1 MRRMLKIRVPATSA
15 NLGPAFDCAGM
26 ALDLWNEM
34 TFEPAGE
41 ITYEVSG
48 EDAHKLNNHPNN
60 LLTNSFI
67 QVYDFCGKKFTGVR
81 IKSHNQIWLSSGIG
95 SSAAAIVAGLFAA
108 NEMLGR
114 PLGMSGLL
122 RLACQIEGHPD
133 NVAPALFG
141 GLVVAAMLPH
151 EIAWRRYE
159 LPELSI
165 VIVKPE
171 MEWTTETSRAAL
183 PTTYSRADAVFNI
196 ARTPL
201 VIDALRNG
209 DLNLLQK
216 VMDDKIHQP
225 YRLEHITAGW
235 KALQTARE
243 FGAAAV
249 SGAGPALICFVHPQD
264 AEAARA
270 AVLSAITEEGV
281 QARSV
286 ITHPSNQGIHCVE

>member
-1 MRRMLKIRVPATSA
+1 MLKIRVPATSA
-15 NLGPAFDCAGM
+15 NLGPGFDCLGM

-34 TFEPAGE
+34 TFEPADE
-41 ITYEVSG
+41 VIYEVTG
-48 EDAHKLNNHPNN
+48 EDAHKLNNRPKN

-67 QVYDFCGKKFTGVR
+67 QVYDFCGKKFTGVHV
-81 IKSHNQIWLSSGIG
+81 KSHNQIWLSSGIG

-114 PLGMSGLL
+114 PLGMYGLL
-122 RLACQIEGHPD
+122 RLASEIEGHPD
-133 NVAPALFG
+133 NVAPALLG
-141 GLVVAAMLPH
+141 GLVIAAMLPH

-171 MEWTTETSRAAL
+171 MEWTTETGRAIL
-183 PTTYSRADAVFNI
+183 PAAYSRADAIFNI
-196 ARTPL
+196 SRTPL

-209 DLNLLQK
+209 DLDLLQK

-225 YRLEHITAGW
+225 HRLERIAAGL
-235 KALQTARE
+235 KAYRAARE
-243 FGAAAV
+243 FGAVAL
-249 SGAGPALICFVHPQD
+249 SGAGPALICFVRPQD

-270 AVLSAITEEGV
+270 GIMAAITEEGV
-281 QARSV
+281 EARGV
-286 ITHPSNQGIHCVE
+286 ITRPSNQGVYRME